1 MATVLLRPAP
11 SPPASPAPATAPAG
25 RDTFVDAVRAL
36 GTVAVVTLHWLMA
49 DATWDGTSL
58 HMGNALAH
66 GAAWTITWVLQVLPL
81 LFFAAGAAAG
91 YHERRAAAAE
101 RGAEVTRAATV
112 PSTGWARTLGRRV
125 RGVGRPVAVLAV
137 VWVVAVAGLLGAG
150 VPAGAV
156 RRMATTAPQ
165 PLWFLLVWLAL
176 VGVAP
181 LLLRTWRRWRGRALA
196 VAVALPLAVDLLRF
210 GAGLHPLA
218 WANVL
223 LVWAV
228 PFLAGLAYADE
239 RAAGRSSSP
248 RPALLWAGLGLAVGS
263 MALLVTLGPYPLSMV
278 GMPGQAMSNLCPP
291 TAPVVAQ
298 AVAQVCTILLART
311 AIERWARGAGR
322 RPVAWLAGRSMT
334 VYLWH
339 LTAMFTVVGLDLL
352 VLHERLPE
360 PWGVDWWASRPLW
373 FGAFALVLAVLVRV
387 FGRFERSRSAV
398 TGGAG
403 HRLPAGAVLS
413 DDGRCG
419 PAAGGAATPR

>member
-11 SPPASPAPATAPAG
+11 SPQVSSAAATAPAG

-58 HMGNALAH
+58 QVGNALAH
-66 GAAWTITWVLQVLPL
+66 GAAWTVTWVLQVLPL

-91 YHERRAAAAE
+91 YHQS
-101 RGAEVTRAATV
+101 RAATAARVAGV

-125 RGVGRPVAVLAV
+125 RGVGRPVVMLAAV
-137 VWVVAVAGLLGAG
+137 WGVAVAGLLGAG

-156 RRMATTAPQ
+156 RRMATMAPQ

-181 LLLRTWRRWRGRALA
+181 LLLRAWRRWRGRVLA

-210 GAGLHPLA
+210 GAGAQRLG

-239 RAAGRSSSP
+239 RAAGRSPGP
-248 RPALLWAGLGLAVGS
+248 RRAVLWAGLVAAVCS
-263 MALLVTLGPYPLSMV
+263 MVLLVTLGPYPLSMV

-298 AVAQVCTILLART
+298 AVAQVCAILLARD

-322 RPVAWLAGRSMT
+322 RVVAWLAGRSMT

-352 VLHERLPE
+352 VLHEHLPE
-360 PWGVDWWASRPLW
+360 PWGVDWWASRPVW

-387 FGRFERSRSAV
+387 FGRFEASRAAV
-398 TGGAG
+398 AG
-403 HRLPAGAVLS
+403 RPVGV
-413 DDGRCG
+413 G
-419 PAAGGAATPR
+419 

>member
-1 MATVLLRPAP
+1 VATVLIRPAP
-11 SPPASPAPATAPAG
+11 SPPAQASGAPGPAG

-58 HMGNALAH
+58 HVGNALAH
-66 GAAWTITWVLQVLPL
+66 GAAWTLTWVLQVLPL

-91 YHERRAAAAE
+91 YHQSRAAAAA
-101 RGAEVTRAATV
+101 RVAGM
-112 PSTGWARTLGRRV
+112 PGTGWARTLGRRV
-125 RGVGRPVAVLAV
+125 RGLARPVAALAV
-137 VWVVAVAGLLGAG
+137 VWVVAVAALQGAG
-150 VPAGAV
+150 VPAGAL
-156 RRMATTAPQ
+156 RRMATMAPQ

-181 LLLRTWRRWRGRALA
+181 LLLRAWRRWRGRALA
-196 VAVALPLAVDLLRF
+196 MAVALPLAVDVLRF
-210 GAGLHPLA
+210 GAGLQPLG

-239 RAAGRSSSP
+239 RASGRSPSP
-248 RPALLWAGLGLAVGS
+248 RPAALWTGLVLALAS
-263 MALLVTLGPYPLSMV
+263 MVVLVTVSPYPLSMV

-298 AVAQVCTILLART
+298 AVAQVCAILLART

-322 RPVAWLAGRSMT
+322 RPVAWLAGRSVT

-360 PWGVDWWASRPLW
+360 PWGVDWWASRPVW

-398 TGGAG
+398 TGGAD
-403 HRLPAGAVLS
+403 HRLPPGAVLS

-419 PAAGGAATPR
+419 PAAGGAAMPR